1 MRKILS
7 IIFSVFILFGTMSV
21 SASAIGMLNDID
33 GHWAEESIKRAID
46 KGIIN
51 GYPDGSFKPD
61 NSVSRA
67 ELAKILTIAF
77 DLNSAAKL
85 PEEFEDVENNQWYY
99 SYVQKAAYYIPKY
112 RLPVAYP
119 SMQPY
124 LSTPGK
130 FLPNSEAVRMHVAEA
145 LVEITIDKKELQI
158 ELPSVEVMQMEVN
171 EKFKDGYELFVAHD
185 GLPAGNAERMIKYTW
200 LANNMGIMQGEPD
213 GYFYPYRHMTRAE
226 LVTAVDRMM
235 K

>member
-1 MRKILS
+1 MTTNNIGGKMRKILS

-99 SYVQKAAYYIPKY
+99 S
-112 RLPVAYP
+112 
-119 SMQPY
+119 
-124 LSTPGK
+124 
-130 FLPNSEAVRMHVAEA
+130 
-145 LVEITIDKKELQI
+145 
-158 ELPSVEVMQMEVN
+158 
-171 EKFKDGYELFVAHD
+171 
-185 GLPAGNAERMIKYTW
+185 
-200 LANNMGIMQGEPD
+200 
-213 GYFYPYRHMTRAE
+213 
-226 LVTAVDRMM
+226 
-235 K
+235 